1 MRTHTQKI
9 VAAIVLT
16 LTLVSSPRALVA
28 DEQAS
33 QSCMLV
39 GGAETAWVILFDKG
53 GAEYKLAARQIDDK
67 AKWKP
72 VGTDR
77 TGSIVA
83 AASDGASLVVF
94 FSDGENMRY
103 FPHRSQGQ
111 PGIKPPDDLFG
122 KDAQILASAPAGD
135 GNNAVIVLVAR
146 PIGRRPRT
154 RPSVPIVSTQA
165 AKFGE
170 LALLQYTSQ
179 KWRQVAVVPNE
190 LIKSATRA
198 HVAVHKNTIY
208 VLAEHPKEA
217 IAVFDEGKWREVDL
231 PDAPAGSKP
240 LGMMIIEDAL
250 VLATFDAGAG
260 AVNLARFASNK
271 WQPTQPVKRD
281 SENLTWPADAPPVIA
296 RFAGKAALMWK
307 TDKKWLFT
315 TCDPDGQA
323 GGESLMNAFT
333 WADEQEQIERMQN
346 IFFMVVFGAIVVLMF
361 WPGQTL
367 RTMPFSLPATIA
379 PAKLTRRFA
388 AACVDALPFL
398 FIATAIG
405 AKGLDAT
412 TITTVEQLFEQA
424 RQTASTTRF
433 LYAFWG
439 FLVVYPAYCFV
450 MEYRFGA
457 TVGKMILR
465 LRVVAD
471 KGRKP
476 STRELAL
483 RNVSKAIEILGLVM
497 IFPLLF
503 PLLTRYRQR
512 LGDKIAWTAVINAEL
527 SLPPDSTGDVP
538 PDKPPGPGKDNDR
551 SVGEDGARVDE
562 KPRS

>member
-16 LTLVSSPRALVA
+16 LTLVSSPLASAA
-28 DEQAS
+28 DEQTS
-33 QSCMLV
+33 RPCMLV
-39 GGAETAWVILFDKG
+39 GGAETVWVILFDKDG
-53 GAEYKLAARQIDDK
+53 SGYKLAARPIGDK
-67 AKWKP
+67 AEWKP

-83 AASDGASLVVF
+83 ATSDGGSLVVF

-111 PGIKPPDDLFG
+111 PGTKPPDDLFG
-122 KDAQILASAPAGD
+122 KDAQILASAPAAD
-135 GNNAVIVLVAR
+135 GNDAVIVLVAR

-154 RPSVPIVSTQA
+154 RPALPIVSTQR
-165 AKFGE
+165 AKLGE
-170 LALLQYTSQ
+170 LALLQYASQ

-208 VLAEHPKEA
+208 VLAEHPKETL
-217 IAVFDEGKWREVDL
+217 AVFDEGEWRQIDL
-231 PDAPAGSKP
+231 PDTPADSRP
-240 LGMMIIEDAL
+240 LAMMVIEDAL
-250 VLATFDAGAG
+250 VLAAFDAGV
-260 AVNLARFASNK
+260 VNLARFASGE
-271 WQPTQPVKRD
+271 WQLTQPVKRD
-281 SENLTWPADAPPVIA
+281 GKNLTWPADAPPVVA
-296 RFAGKAALMWK
+296 RFAGKAAMMWK

-315 TCDPDGQA
+315 TCKPDGQA
-323 GGESLMNAFT
+323 DDESPMNAFT
-333 WADEQEQIERMQN
+333 WADEQEQIEQMQN
-346 IFFMVVFGAIVVLMF
+346 IFFMVVFGMIVVLMF
-361 WPGQTL
+361 WPGQPL

-379 PAKLTRRFA
+379 PARLTRRFA

-405 AKGLDAT
+405 AKDLDT
-412 TITTVEQLFEQA
+412 TTVATFEQA
-424 RQTASTTRF
+424 KQAVSTTRF

-476 STRELAL
+476 LMRELAL

-512 LGDKIAWTAVINAEL
+512 LGDKIAWTAVIDADAVGPTENLTDGEKTENR
-527 SLPPDSTGDVP
+527 PD
-538 PDKPPGPGKDNDR
+538 
-551 SVGEDGARVDE
+551 GED
-562 KPRS
+562 KK

>member
-9 VAAIVLT
+9 VTAIVLT
-16 LTLVSSPRALVA
+16 LTLVSSPQTSSA

-33 QSCMLV
+33 RSCMLV
-39 GGAETAWVILFDKG
+39 GGAETAWVILFDKD
-53 GAEYKLAARQIDDK
+53 GAEYKLAARPKGDK

-72 VGTDR
+72 VGTER

-122 KDAQILASAPAGD
+122 KDAQILASAPAD
-135 GNNAVIVLVAR
+135 DDNNAVIVLVAR
-146 PIGRRPRT
+146 PIRRRPRT
-154 RPSVPIVSTQA
+154 QPALPITSTQA
-165 AKFGE
+165 AKSGE
-170 LALLQYTSQ
+170 LVLLQCTSQ

-198 HVAVHKNTIY
+198 RVAVYKNTIY

-217 IAVFDEGKWREVDL
+217 LAVFDEGKWRKVDL
-231 PDAPAGSKP
+231 PDVPAGSK
-240 LGMMIIEDAL
+240 LLAMMIIEDAL
-250 VLATFDAGAG
+250 VLAAFDVEAG
-260 AVNLARFASNK
+260 AVNLVRFASGK
-271 WQPTQPVKRD
+271 WQPPQTVKRD
-281 SENLTWPADAPPVIA
+281 GKNLTWSADAPPVVA
-296 RFAGKAALMWK
+296 RFAGKATILWK
-307 TDKKWLFT
+307 ADEKWLFT
-315 TCDPDGQA
+315 TCESDGQA
-323 GGESLMNAFT
+323 GGESPMNAFT

-346 IFFMVVFGAIVVLMF
+346 IFFMVVFGMIVVLMF

-367 RTMPFSLPATIA
+367 RTMPFSLPATIS

-388 AACVDALPFL
+388 AACVDALPLL
-398 FIATAIG
+398 FIATVVG
-405 AKGLDAT
+405 TKGLDTT
-412 TITTVEQLFEQA
+412 TITTVDQLFEQA

-457 TVGKMILR
+457 TVGKMMLR

-476 STRELAL
+476 SARELAL

-497 IFPLLF
+497 VFPLLF

-512 LGDKIAWTAVINAEL
+512 LGDKIAWTAVINADAVGPVENL
-527 SLPPDSTGDVP
+527 TNGEKTENRPDDE
-538 PDKPPGPGKDNDR
+538 DKK
-551 SVGEDGARVDE
+551 
-562 KPRS
+562 